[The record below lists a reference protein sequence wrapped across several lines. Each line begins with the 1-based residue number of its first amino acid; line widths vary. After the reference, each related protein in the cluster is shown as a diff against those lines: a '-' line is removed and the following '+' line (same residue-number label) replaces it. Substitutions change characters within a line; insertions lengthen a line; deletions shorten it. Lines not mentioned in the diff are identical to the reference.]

1 MNTFLLLTLL
11 LLTYLLVRLYRFIR
25 KVENINKKWI
35 RRRSNFSE
43 NNTVKEKEK
52 NTKVDY
58 SKVRDA
64 DFEDLDE

>member
-43 NNTVKEKEK
+43 NNIVKEKEK

>member
-1 MNTFLLLTLL
+1 MNAFLLLTLL

-43 NNTVKEKEK
+43 NNIVKEKEK